1 MAQSLDVVSRRQQF
15 CSADEPLQLL
25 SPYLRHRYGQLER
38 SQSPPA
44 ALVGRMTDLV
54 NQEFRILDTCMKFTE
69 ACGEIVAECERAEQV
84 PDALLSDML
93 EEVMDYC
100 QTLQLF
106 SQQRKDTVTA
116 IVEMEK
122 QNLEEFRRLHQSI
135 ENGKNF

>member
-54 NQEFRILDTCMKFTE
+54 NQEPGGGRKL
-69 ACGEIVAECERAEQV
+69 QV
-84 PDALLSDML
+84 LCVVFL
-93 EEVMDYC
+93 
-100 QTLQLF
+100 
-106 SQQRKDTVTA
+106 
-116 IVEMEK
+116 
-122 QNLEEFRRLHQSI
+122 N
-135 ENGKNF
+135 

>member
-54 NQEFRILDTCMKFTE
+54 NQEPGGGGNFRFC
-69 ACGEIVAECERAEQV
+69 V
-84 PDALLSDML
+84 
-93 EEVMDYC
+93 
-100 QTLQLF
+100 
-106 SQQRKDTVTA
+106 
-116 IVEMEK
+116 
-122 QNLEEFRRLHQSI
+122 
-135 ENGKNF
+135 